1 MGWREAWRISS
12 VAFAELSLQAIYA
25 FRQGNLPPSGPP
37 RLVAAKARR
46 RVVQSKVIIA
56 GVLGL
61 LVTGACLL
69 LLDASRIVATPF
81 FGVVVS
87 VPVFQTGV
95 LTGLLALEMAF
106 LWWTGLQVLPT
117 FIASGVLPVLEPLPI
132 DARTLGRVAGLLYL
146 RLFDLPAVMV
156 LVTTPLFV
164 AWTLGVAA
172 GLAILPGTVAA
183 VAFALALALLTGRF
197 FVRRVQGSRGGGGR
211 TIVRWAYLVLW
222 VLPAFAMFG
231 FVVAAPGFL
240 AVLARVVAGGPSVA
254 GDLLVSAFP
263 ITFAVLPAVTVGGAQ
278 AFGLDP
284 TGAAVLSGATALY
297 ILLAGW
303 AIVWLMGSVRTVGL
317 APALVPADAPVARY
331 DLATQT
337 PARAVLTKDLRIAS
351 RMPGYAFL
359 VIFPILDAVA
369 IGLFTFVS
377 GPGSAAVFGLAL
389 AAVSTAALLATFFGP
404 AFFAIEVIAYSYGRT
419 LPLSERSLLSGKVA
433 LVAAIYLVASGLVL
447 GLTLLRVYQPVL
459 YLEFVLAELP
469 AVLAASFLE
478 LGILFRRARSK
489 GLPIVNLYSGAWY
502 AVFVSIPGLIVAGL
516 PSSHSGC
523 SARPPPRSVWLAW
536 RSSPSGSSP
545 CAPPSLSAFAE
556 GAARELPGAPDKVRA
571 EGARDPLADRVGS
584 ERGLSRARIAPG
596 RRRSR
601 SCCRP
606 RTSRG
611 C

>member
-1 MGWREAWRISS
+1 MGWREAWRLSS

-37 RLVAAKARR
+37 RLAAAKARR
-46 RVVQSKVIIA
+46 RVVQSKVIVA

-61 LVTGACLL
+61 LVAGACLL
-69 LLDASRIVATPF
+69 LQDASRIAATPF

-87 VPVFQTGV
+87 VAVLQTGV

-132 DARTLGRVAGLLYL
+132 DERTLGRVAGLLYL
-146 RLFDLPAVMV
+146 RLFDLPAIMV
-156 LVTTPLFV
+156 LITTPLFV
-164 AWTLGVAA
+164 AWTLGAIA
-172 GLAILPGTVAA
+172 GFAILPGAVAA

-211 TIVRWAYLVLW
+211 TLVRWAYLVLW
-222 VLPAFAMFG
+222 VLPAFALFG

-240 AVLARVVAGGPSVA
+240 AIVAHTVAGGPSLA
-254 GDLLVSAFP
+254 GELLVSVFP
-263 ITFAVLPAVTVGGAQ
+263 ISLAVLPAVAAQGAG
-278 AFGLDP
+278 AFGLDA
-284 TGAAVLSGATALY
+284 TGAAVLSAAAVAYL
-297 ILLAGW
+297 LLAGW
-303 AIVWLMGSVRTVGL
+303 AIVWLMGAVRRVGMAPGL
-317 APALVPADAPVARY
+317 APAAAPAARY
-331 DLATQT
+331 DLVPHG
-337 PARAVLTKDLRIAS
+337 PAFAVLTKDLRIAS

-377 GPGSAAVFGLAL
+377 APGSAPALGLAL

-404 AFFAIEVIAYSYGRT
+404 AFFAIEVLAYSYGRT
-419 LPLSERSLLSGKVA
+419 LPLSDRSIISGKVA

-447 GLTLLRVYQPVL
+447 GLTLFRVFQPAL
-459 YLEFVLAELP
+459 FLAFVLAEFP

-502 AVFVSIPGLIVAGL
+502 AVFVSIPGLLVAGL
-516 PSSHSGC
+516 PLVAFRVLG
-523 SARPPPRSVWLAW
+523 ATTAGVGLAAMALLAL
-536 RSSPSGSSP
+536 GELAG
-545 CAPPSLSAFAE
+545 CAPFALFLRGGR
-556 GAARELPGAPDKVRA
+556 GA
-571 EGARDPLADRVGS
+571 
-584 ERGLSRARIAPG
+584 
-596 RRRSR
+596 
-601 SCCRP
+601 
-606 RTSRG
+606 
-611 C
+611 

>member
-1 MGWREAWRISS
+1 
-12 VAFAELSLQAIYA
+12 
-25 FRQGNLPPSGPP
+25 
-37 RLVAAKARR
+37 
-46 RVVQSKVIIA
+46 
-56 GVLGL
+56 
-61 LVTGACLL
+61 
-69 LLDASRIVATPF
+69 
-81 FGVVVS
+81 
-87 VPVFQTGV
+87 
-95 LTGLLALEMAF
+95 
-106 LWWTGLQVLPT
+106 
-117 FIASGVLPVLEPLPI
+117 
-132 DARTLGRVAGLLYL
+132 
-146 RLFDLPAVMV
+146 MV

-197 FVRRVQGSRGGGGR
+197 FVRLVQGSRGGGGR

-404 AFFAIEVIAYSYGRT
+404 AFFAIEVIAYSYGLYAAPLGTVPALREGRAGRGD
-419 LPLSERSLLSGKVA
+419 LPRCERARARAHPSSGVP
-433 LVAAIYLVASGLVL
+433 
-447 GLTLLRVYQPVL
+447 TVL

-516 PSSHSGC
+516 PLVGFRLLG
-523 SARPPPRSVWLAW
+523 ATTASVGLVGMALLAVGEL
-536 RSSPSGSSP
+536 SL
-545 CAPPSLSAFAE
+545 CAPFALGVRGGRSA
-556 GAARELPGAPDKVRA
+556 
-571 EGARDPLADRVGS
+571 
-584 ERGLSRARIAPG
+584 
-596 RRRSR
+596 
-601 SCCRP
+601 
-606 RTSRG
+606 
-611 C
+611 